1 MYNPSNPNAGMFQ
14 VPQFGSS
21 PLGQWGRNRSLQVP
35 STPYPQPGGG
45 PTQVPGQPQGPSSA
59 PRTPMQRPQMPSI
72 QGTTPQAPQPLLG
85 NVTSSITPMSVFTPQ
100 MTNYAANQA
109 QAEYERAASPN
120 FLMKQYD
127 RPGVSR
133 SAGTASAALP
143 MMAAL
148 RGQGASEAANIRASD
163 EMANRQSLLA
173 GQKAQDQEGLSLMSL
188 LSMIQ
193 GQGRNNEMND
203 FGATLQLLQGLL

>member
-133 SAGTASAALP
+133 GAGTASAALP

-173 GQKAQDQEGLSLMSL
+173 GQKAQDQEGRGLMELLSLINSV
-188 LSMIQ
+188 
-193 GQGRNNEMND
+193 GQNNQMND
-203 FGATLQLLQGLL
+203 FNLSLGMLRGLL

>member
-1 MYNPSNPNAGMFQ
+1 MLNPNNPNAGMFQ

>member
-1 MYNPSNPNAGMFQ
+1 MLNPNNPNAGMFQ

-59 PRTPMQRPQMPSI
+59 PRTPMQRHQMPSI

>member
-1 MYNPSNPNAGMFQ
+1 MAYYPGNPSGGMFK

-21 PLGQWGRNRSLQVP
+21 PLGQWGQNRAAQIP

-45 PTQVPGQPQGPSSA
+45 ATQVPGQPQGPMSA
-59 PRTPMQRPQMPSI
+59 PRTPMRGPSI
-72 QGTTPQAPQPLLG
+72 GGTTPQAPQAQPLLG

-133 SAGTASAALP
+133 GAGTASAALP